1 MALIHSRNSRVEDEK
16 RSFSENC
23 VALETSLG
31 KLELVLREENSALE
45 SHQAADYSPFTA
57 KKNHILRELMVLQK
71 ADHTGSV
78 VAAMSDRLRAV
89 RQLVDHN
96 HRLLRAQID
105 AMSEVTNLLTR
116 AAIAEGEDG
125 TYSRKMQT

>member
-1 MALIHSRNSRVEDEK
+1 MALNHSRNFRADEEK
-16 RSFSENC
+16 RNFAESC
-23 VALETSLG
+23 AALEMSLG

-45 SHQAADYSPFTA
+45 AYQSTDHSPYTA
-57 KKNHILRELMVLQK
+57 RKNHILRELMVLQK
-71 ADHTGSV
+71 ADHSGSV
-78 VAAMSDRLRAV
+78 VAAKSDRLREV

-105 AMSEVTNLLTR
+105 AMSEVTNLLTQ

-125 TYSRKMQT
+125 TYTRKIKP